1 MGRLIVQICFSHPQR
16 LFLES
21 NKNTKHVWFA
31 VCFFCLCSVV
41 HLSGLGIARWRP
53 NVTCQWVLLI
63 WDMSTLLLLQGK
75 PSDVEN
81 RFGKIGGLFGVTP
94 IVSRLRDLC
103 TEITNRCFDGRQ
115 ELIAAVLPMIA
126 AQFWW
131 CQLQLSIDFMIPW
144 HKHSL
149 VYFCFKRFTWQLIWA
164 WFWPV
169 WPTISQ
175 DIGCLE
181 TLVFTAMACR
191 AAQRPGITWRA
202 AAHWV
207 RWLAI
212 TSRSGCTRVWMTPGD
227 CTPRGWWHLFYVK

>member
-1 MGRLIVQICFSHPQR
+1 MGWLFRFVSATRKDYSLSPKNHQTRLVRCM
-16 LFLES
+16 FLLS
-21 NKNTKHVWFA
+21 MLSRPFVRTGNCQMAAQCH
-31 VCFFCLCSVV
+31 LPMSSLDLRDV
-41 HLSGLGIARWRP
+41 H
-53 NVTCQWVLLI
+53 
-63 WDMSTLLLLQGK
+63 LLLLQGK

-103 TEITNRCFDGRQ
+103 DEITNRCFDRRQ

-131 CQLQLSIDFMIPW
+131 CQLQLSIDFMIHWP
-144 HKHSL
+144 KHSL

-164 WFWPV
+164 WVWPV
-169 WPTISQ
+169 WPKIL
-175 DIGCLE
+175 GAWRLWYNK
-181 TLVFTAMACR
+181 M
-191 AAQRPGITWRA
+191 AQRPGITWRA

-212 TSRSGCTRVWMTPGD
+212 TSRSGCTRVWMTLWLHASGMVPGMSNKRRLE
-227 CTPRGWWHLFYVK
+227 TPIVLW